1 MNFFN
6 RQQNEPK
13 PKKKLS
19 PLMGIVAGALLCV
32 EFVAMLK
39 FFDAAHAPI
48 LAALAFA
55 AVVVAFCF
63 VRDLSFEFAAKII
76 NKINHLF
83 FSWLFRSTSRA
94 FSVDLS
100 ALLILNEYNRNKSLL
115 LSCDTRK
122 KKMHFML
129 HPGAA
134 LRAFT
139 LAPSFPRIVLSAA

>member
-1 MNFFN
+1 MNFSDK
-6 RQQNEPK
+6 QQNEPK

-19 PLMGIVAGALLCV
+19 PFMGIVAGALLCV

-55 AVVVAFCF
+55 AIIVAFCF
-63 VRDLSFEFAAKII
+63 IRDLSFEFAAKII
-76 NKINHLF
+76 NKINNLF

-94 FSVDLS
+94 FSADLS
-100 ALLILNEYNRNKSLL
+100 ALLILNKSNRNKSLL

-129 HPGAA
+129 HPGAS
-134 LRAFT
+134 LRALL
-139 LAPSFPRIVLSAA
+139 LAPSFPRLILTTA